1 MPKQKEE
8 TAMTLF
14 NKAIAAIAGLIA
26 LTWATAGS
34 TAEFYRLATLGP
46 GSSPYL
52 VMSTFAQMVN
62 EQLDDVEIQV
72 NATGAATQHAI
83 EAAKGDL
90 DFFMWSAS
98 VHDFMG
104 KGAAMYAKIPQAPE
118 LSKNL
123 RAVFAFP
130 LGLYHITTYADSGIE
145 SLEDIKGK
153 KVFLGPPGG
162 GATTIMQRVVE
173 GATGYKTNEDFEYVQ
188 LGWDAAAQA
197 FQDGRID
204 VYINA
209 TNAPS
214 PIIQQMTLSRKIR
227 FLGLTEE
234 QMQKPEVA
242 GILNRPGGTLGSIE
256 TGTYGENQVNTE
268 PVQTLGS
275 TVGVGVGQHMPEDA
289 VYEITK
295 AFWTT
300 WEGAA
305 ATTPWLRKVSLDGA
319 FTDLNLPLH
328 PGAARY
334 YKEIGMDIP
343 EAITPVD

>member
-1 MPKQKEE
+1 MGVLKKAVA
-8 TAMTLF
+8 TAAGL
-14 NKAIAAIAGLIA
+14 AVIAG
-26 LTWATAGS
+26 ATTAAA
-34 TAEFYRLATLGP
+34 AEFYRLATLGP

-52 VMSTFAQMVN
+52 VMSTFAQLVH
-62 EQLDDVEIQV
+62 EELPEVEIQV

-83 EAAKGDL
+83 QAATGDL

-104 KGAAMYAKIPQAPE
+104 QGTAMYAKIPQAPE
-118 LSKNL
+118 LSKKL

-145 SLEDIKGK
+145 SLDDIKGK

-162 GATTIMQRVVE
+162 GATTIMQKVVE
-173 GATGYKTNEDFEYVQ
+173 GATGYKTNEDFDYVQ

-204 VYINA
+204 VYINS

-214 PIIQQMTLSRKIR
+214 PIIQQMALSRKIR

-234 QMQKPEVA
+234 QMNKPEVA
-242 GILNRPGGTLGSIE
+242 AILGRPGGTLGVIE
-256 TGTYGENQVNTE
+256 PGTYGENQVNTE
-268 PVQTLGS
+268 AVRTLGS
-275 TVGVGVGQHMPEDA
+275 TVGIGTATHVPADDIYA
-289 VYEITK
+289 VTK
-295 AFWTT
+295 AFWTA
-300 WEGAA
+300 WEKAS
-305 ATTPWLRKVSLDGA
+305 ATTPWLRKVSLEGA

-334 YKEIGMDIP
+334 YQEIGLEIP
-343 EAITPVD
+343 DALLPDE

>member
-1 MPKQKEE
+1 MRLMK
-8 TAMTLF
+8 TMAGV
-14 NKAIAAIAGLIA
+14 AAGIVALAGA
-26 LTWATAGS
+26 AAATG
-34 TAEFYRLATLGP
+34 AEFYRLATLGP

-62 EQLDDVEIQV
+62 QELPEVEIQV

-83 EAAKGDL
+83 DAAKGEL

-104 KGAAMYAKIPQAPE
+104 KGAAMYAQIPEAPE
-118 LSKNL
+118 LSKEL

-162 GATTIMQRVVE
+162 GATTIMQNVIE
-173 GATGYKTNEDFEYVQ
+173 GATGYRTNVDFEYVQ
-188 LGWDAAAQA
+188 LGWEAAAQA

-204 VYINA
+204 VYINS

-214 PIIQQMTLSRKIR
+214 PVIEQMALSRQIR
-227 FLGLTEE
+227 FLGLTPE
-234 QMQKPEVA
+234 QMAMEPVA
-242 GILNRPGGTLGSIE
+242 AILNRPGGTLGAIE
-256 TGTYGENQVNTE
+256 PGTYGANQVNTE

-275 TVGVGVGQHMPEDA
+275 TVGIGVGAHMSEDA

-295 AFWTT
+295 AFWTA
-300 WEGAA
+300 WERESAA
-305 ATTPWLRKVSLDGA
+305 TPWLRNVSLDGA

-334 YKEIGMDIP
+334 YSEIGMEVPD
-343 EAITPVD
+343 AIAPAM

>member
-1 MPKQKEE
+1 MKSTGKPTRKLTR
-8 TAMTLF
+8 TALGLVLGLTAL
-14 NKAIAAIAGLIA
+14 AG
-26 LTWATAGS
+26 ATAAGG
-34 TAEFYRLATLGP
+34 AEFYRLATLGP

-62 EQLDDVEIQV
+62 EKLPEVEVQV

-83 EAAKGDL
+83 DAAKGEL

-104 KGAAMYAKIPQAPE
+104 KGAAMYAQIPEAPE
-118 LSKNL
+118 LSKEL

-162 GATTIMQRVVE
+162 GATTIMQNVIE
-173 GATGYKTNEDFEYVQ
+173 GATGYTTNEDFEYVQ
-188 LGWDAAAQA
+188 LGWEAAAQA
-197 FQDGRID
+197 FQDGRLD
-204 VYINA
+204 VYINS

-214 PIIQQMTLSRKIR
+214 PVIEQMAVSRQLR
-227 FLGLTEE
+227 FIGLTDE
-234 QMQKPEVA
+234 QMAKPEVA
-242 GILNRPGGTLGSIE
+242 AILNRPGGTLGVIE
-256 TGTYGENQVNTE
+256 PGTYGAGQVNTE

-275 TVGVGVGQHMPEDA
+275 TVGIGVGAHVSEEA

-295 AFWTT
+295 AFWTA
-300 WEGAA
+300 WQEQVAA
-305 ATTPWLRKVSLDGA
+305 TPWLREVTLEGA
-319 FTDLNLPLH
+319 FADLNLPLH

-334 YKEIGMDIP
+334 YEEAGMTIP
-343 EAITPVD
+343 DAIKPAM